1 MVIRLD
7 LSENDSQW
15 SAAPSSA
22 AESFGNGAADE
33 LPVLGPRAT
42 LDDPAVPRGI
52 QDWLGPGL
60 SFEDLGG
67 SVNLNVKIT
76 NEGGVT
82 ALVRVHRPWESLA
95 RLRAVRELRRRLRA
109 RGLRV
114 AAPLCGDSDGVARVG
129 GRWAEVEEYL
139 PVKLGAPEP
148 QALVAALVKL
158 HQRGR
163 GCWDVNWPRPAL
175 PNFDSGSRV
184 ATWLGHVS

>member
-95 RLRAVRELRRRLRA
+95 RLREQCANSGGGFAHGDSGWLRLSVETLTASHELAGVGPRLRSTC
-109 RGLRV
+109 
-114 AAPLCGDSDGVARVG
+114 P
-129 GRWAEVEEYL
+129 
-139 PVKLGAPEP
+139 
-148 QALVAALVKL
+148 
-158 HQRGR
+158 
-163 GCWDVNWPRPAL
+163 
-175 PNFDSGSRV
+175 
-184 ATWLGHVS
+184 